1 MPSVTKKVTP
11 TKAGATSLPAMSSD
25 ERTVTIDVPLS
36 IANDKAKMAKVVD
49 NVLVHLGCR
58 ACHSGWDL
66 RFRHIRDLTINAKT
80 LGVTASGS
88 IIAK

>member
-1 MPSVTKKVTP
+1 MPTTTKN
-11 TKAGATSLPAMSSD
+11 ATRTDIAIPNVSALNGD

-36 IANDKAKMAKVVD
+36 IANDKAKMSKVMD
-49 NVLVHLGCR
+49 NVLAHLGCR

-80 LGVTASGS
+80 LGVTARGS
-88 IIAK
+88 IIQK